1 MWVALYRFAV
11 LAMLVAILA
20 LLVLHTGDLAS
31 QVRLVQARVER
42 VEAAT
47 RQQAEA
53 VAAIEGRVERLQTS
67 LTAQEERLTLLRR
80 DADRIAEHGQA
91 IGALQDQAAA
101 SLRDAQGLRG
111 QLAAQGELGQALQ
124 RRTEDLTTTVG
135 ELRTTADGLTKAV
148 QALGEQVAR
157 PQFPTFPLPGIPL
170 PLRP

>member
-31 QVRLVQARVER
+31 EVRLVQLRVER
-42 VEAAT
+42 VEAAG
-47 RQQAEA
+47 RQHAEA
-53 VAAIEGRVERLQTS
+53 VAAVEGRVERLQAS
-67 LTAQEERLTLLRR
+67 LTEQEERLKLLRR

-101 SLRDAQGLRG
+101 SLRDAQGLKG
-111 QLAAQGELGQALQ
+111 QIAAQGELGQALQ
-124 RRTEDLTTTVG
+124 GRTEELTTTVG
-135 ELRTTADGLTKAV
+135 ELTRTADELTKAV
-148 QALGEQVAR
+148 QALADQVGR
-157 PQFPTFPLPGIPL
+157 PQLPTFPFPIPI